1 MSNSLPT
8 AINVAKFGGTSV
20 ANFAAMKNCAQII
33 ADNPNTRVVVVSAS
47 AGVTNHLVKLANT
60 PLTQQQIHQV
70 VEDIRNIQLSI
81 LNDLGAP
88 NDVAEKLNALILSMA
103 ELASHEELLHS
114 DELKDSL
121 LSFGERMSSLLFAEV
136 LKQTV
141 VKGENFDIRKV
152 LKTDSTFGQ
161 AVPDLQS
168 IKSHAETLMKP
179 ELVDSVLV
187 TQGFVGADQQ
197 GKTTTLGRGGSD
209 FTAALLAEALDA
221 QSCEIWTDVVGVY
234 TTDPRITD
242 AARPLPELSFE
253 EAAEMANFGAKVL
266 HPATMEPALRKNI
279 KVFVG
284 SSREPEKGGT
294 WIVRDCADEPPYRAI
309 TRRKQQVMVTVKTP
323 KMMHAQGFLQQVFT
337 IIAKH
342 SLSVDLVTTSEIAV
356 SFTLD
361 NPANSVAEKL
371 NRDTLD
377 ELREFCEVVVES
389 DYDLVTVVGNNMH
402 SAAGVSAKI
411 FSSVD
416 KYNLRMI
423 CYGANPHNMSF
434 LVHQDDSSNIVKQLH
449 RNLFEQV

>member
-1 MSNSLPT
+1 MSHSSLN
-8 AINVAKFGGTSV
+8 IAKFGGTSV
-20 ANFAAMKNCAQII
+20 ANYAAMQNCATII
-33 ADNPNTRVVVVSAS
+33 AANPNTRVVVVSAS

-60 PLTQQQIHQV
+60 ALTQQQIGALV
-70 VEDIRNIQLSI
+70 DSISTIQMSI
-81 LNDLGAP
+81 LRDLGSPA
-88 NDVAEKLNALILSMA
+88 DVVDKLNALISSMND
-103 ELASHEELLHS
+103 LASHEELLHS

-136 LKQTV
+136 LKQSGV
-141 VKGENFDIRKV
+141 EAENFDIRKV
-152 LKTDSTFGQ
+152 LRTDSSFGE
-161 AVPDLQS
+161 AVPDLAKIQS
-168 IKSHAETLMKP
+168 DAVQLMQP
-179 ELVDSVLV
+179 ELAHSVLV
-187 TQGFVGADQQ
+187 TQGFVGADEQ
-197 GKTTTLGRGGSD
+197 GRTTTLGRGGSD
-209 FTAALLAEALDA
+209 FTAALLAEALNA

-242 AARPLPELSFE
+242 AARPLPELSFD

-294 WIVRDCADEPPYRAI
+294 WIVRDCKHEPPYRAI
-309 TRRKQQVMVTVKTP
+309 TRRKEQVMVTVKTP

-342 SLSVDLVTTSEIAV
+342 RLSVDLVTTSEIAV

-361 NPANSVAEKL
+361 NPSNSVAEKL
-371 NRDTLD
+371 NRETLD
-377 ELREFCEVVVES
+377 ELREFCEVVIEN

-402 SAAGVSAKI
+402 SSAGVSAKI

-434 LVHQDDSSNIVKQLH
+434 LVHQDDSTNIVKQLH
-449 RNLFEQV
+449 KNLFEEA